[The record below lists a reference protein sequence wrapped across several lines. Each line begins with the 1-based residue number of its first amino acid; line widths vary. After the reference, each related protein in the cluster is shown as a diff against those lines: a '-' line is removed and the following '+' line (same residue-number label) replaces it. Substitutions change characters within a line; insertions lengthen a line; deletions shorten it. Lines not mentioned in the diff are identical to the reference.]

1 MIKPHGCLWVFQGQG
16 RHKHC
21 QTHQGPTS
29 CKVILLLARH
39 PRPPNSLV
47 KAVWSVCFQGSF
59 DNIRTT
65 WWTDSRTLKLFWI
78 VYTTYPPWNKDGWN
92 TSFLL
97 GPGCQFQEV
106 YHFKCKDFLQK
117 STNNP
122 SCPRR
127 AVFLILYHQ
136 GHLYSLRSDL
146 PNTKVPHQVHQV
158 SASTADCNTPNASS
172 GFRGRLCGG
181 WRFSSH
187 GIPTRKKIINKKP
200 TSKYLDETCSMLV
213 E

>member
-1 MIKPHGCLWVFQGQG
+1 MAACGVFQGQG
-16 RHKHC
+16 RHKHY

-117 STNNP
+117 NTNNP

-127 AVFLILYHQ
+127 VVFVKTCITKVACCNPV
-136 GHLYSLRSDL
+136 GFAKAA
-146 PNTKVPHQVHQV
+146 KVPHQVHQV
-158 SASTADCNTPNASS
+158 SASTADCNTPNASATL
-172 GFRGRLCGG
+172 RRLAI
-181 WRFSSH
+181 F
-187 GIPTRKKIINKKP
+187 KN
-200 TSKYLDETCSMLV
+200 LDETYSMGLAYLPTSHLNFW
-213 E
+213 